1 MKKLAFLA
9 LPLILG
15 AACSSRPADTYVV
28 KGEVA
33 GIPDSTMM
41 MLIPVSHLNQIAIDS
56 ALVVDGKFEFKGS
69 VDEPRAVA
77 MIAKDNY
84 GRLEFILENADIVI
98 SGEANAEQ
106 DKDGKYNFNFENLT
120 VAGSPLTDKFHEI
133 MAPREELNKR
143 MMAHQAALAPYWDQ
157 LNAAREA
164 GNQAAVD
171 SIQNSEGYKALMAEE
186 EEIFNGF
193 GEALN
198 KAVADNKDTFWG
210 PLMMIAQTSYLNAD
224 NREMYQSLSE
234 AAKNTVYGKE
244 AYSELYPVGQP
255 GEKVPA
261 FSGKDVQGNEVS
273 LEGLAKDKK
282 YVLIDFWASW
292 CRPCRAEIPN
302 VKAIYDKH
310 KAAGFDVVS
319 ISIDKD
325 EQAWLQAVEKEEL
338 KWTNIRDID
347 HKIADDYHVSA
358 VPTMYI
364 VDSEG
369 KLVAENL
376 RGEELAKKVDE
387 LMAK

>member
-1 MKKLAFLA
+1 MKKSALLA
-9 LPLILG
+9 LPLVIG
-15 AACSSRPADTYVV
+15 AACSSRPADSYVV
-28 KGEVA
+28 KGDVA

-41 MLIPVSHLNQIAIDS
+41 MLIPLSHLDQLAIDS

-84 GRLEFILENADIVI
+84 GRMEFMLENADIAI
-98 SGEANAEQ
+98 TGEAEAEQ
-106 DKDGKYNFNFENLT
+106 GEDGKYTFNFDKLT
-120 VAGSPLTDKFHEI
+120 VAGSPLTDKFIEI
-133 MAPREELNKR
+133 MAPRTKLNKR
-143 MMAHQAALAPYWDQ
+143 MIAHQAALALYWEQ

-164 GNQAAVD
+164 GNAAAVD

-186 EEIFNGF
+186 EEIFNSF
-193 GEALN
+193 GAVLD
-198 KAVADNKDTFWG
+198 KAVADNKDSFWG
-210 PLMMIAQTSYLNAD
+210 PLMMIAQTSYLNAE
-224 NREMYQSLSE
+224 NRETYQALSE
-234 AAKNTVYGKE
+234 EAKNSNYGKE
-244 AYSELYPVGQP
+244 VYSELYPVGQP

-261 FSGKDVQGNEVS
+261 FAGKDTDGNEVS

-319 ISIDKD
+319 VSIDKD
-325 EQAWLQAVEKEEL
+325 EAAWLDAVKKEDL
-338 KWTNIRDID
+338 KWTNIRDVD
-347 HKIADDYHVSA
+347 QKIADAYHVSA